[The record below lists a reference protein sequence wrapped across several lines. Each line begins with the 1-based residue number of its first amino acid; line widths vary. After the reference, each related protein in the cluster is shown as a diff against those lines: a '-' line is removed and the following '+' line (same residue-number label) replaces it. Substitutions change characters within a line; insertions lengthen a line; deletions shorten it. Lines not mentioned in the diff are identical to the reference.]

1 MVDGKELVEGG
12 DLGVRTMKGTVR
24 PLDELLLE
32 DCVARLRIQP
42 SDLRGLGFSIAK
54 GGAKLCWSSIRIRAC
69 TESPRHCQL
78 VYAIGDGEESFR
90 TR

>member
-24 PLDELLLE
+24 PLNELSLE
-32 DCVARLRIQP
+32 DCVARLRIQS
-42 SDLRGLGFSIAK
+42 SDLRRLGVSIEGSSNSLLVKHKDPGLHHKAPNT
-54 GGAKLCWSSIRIRAC
+54 ANWS
-69 TESPRHCQL
+69 
-78 VYAIGDGEESFR
+78 YAIGDGEGSFR